1 MLKVNHLPP
10 AEILSEWLSYDAET
24 GEIRWKQD
32 RWYNAKAGSIAGS
45 ICTTTGYRRI
55 RLGKKSKFQAHRIA
69 WALTYGYDPHPLE
82 IDHID
87 GNRLNNRL
95 DNLRTATKSQNQRN
109 RRKLNKNN
117 TTGNT
122 GIYSHGDRYR
132 AGIYADGKLN
142 WIGVFNTK
150 EEAVVA
156 RDKAAKERFQREYVN

>member
-10 AEILSEWLSYDAET
+10 VEILSEWLSYDAET

-32 RWYNAKAGSIAGS
+32 RWYNAKAGSIAGT

-55 RLGKKSKFQAHRIA
+55 RLGSGKKLQAHRIA

-87 GNRLNNRL
+87 GDRQNNRL
-95 DNLRTATKSQNQRN
+95 SNLRTVTRSENQLN
-109 RRKLNKNN
+109 RRGANKNS
-117 TTGNT
+117 TS
-122 GIYSHGDRYR
+122 GIPGVYCYNGRFR
-132 AGIYADGKLN
+132 VGICHKGKVN
-142 WIGVFNTK
+142 WVGIFDTK